1 VSRPAR
7 AHTCAT
13 MPRWLGHRRPPR
25 TSAVDRPPHLLHAQP
40 MQPPIP
46 RECRTL
52 IPHSGH
58 VETHSPRL
66 PRKPPSFYP
75 TLLYHWPHSSVPSVE
90 HRCWEPL
97 LPPCAPPC
105 RHRLGVRSPSRPP
118 LGADWTSPLTSFPSD
133 QATPPATKDLRD
145 VSPRRSSSN
154 LISAVLSTA
163 RTPDNFPTQPPAP
176 NNRRPPPPHHFRLV
190 DHTPPWRAL
199 LQ

>member
-40 MQPPIP
+40 MQPPTP
-46 RECRTL
+46 RACRTI

-90 HRCWEPL
+90 HRRWEPL
-97 LPPCAPPC
+97 LPPHAPPC
-105 RHRLGVRSPSRPP
+105 HHRLGSAHQTGHCSEP
-118 LGADWTSPLTSFPSD
+118 TSPLANRCRFPISHKHRHG
-133 QATPPATKDLRD
+133 Q
-145 VSPRRSSSN
+145 PR
-154 LISAVLSTA
+154 
-163 RTPDNFPTQPPAP
+163 
-176 NNRRPPPPHHFRLV
+176 
-190 DHTPPWRAL
+190 
-199 LQ
+199 